1 MAESASIL
9 MQRTPKQLDNKL
21 TDCYQ
26 KVMALEG
33 VQGVQVSQNKNYFS
47 YHHIELFS
55 VQLSFFVASCST
67 IQSNIVFSYMY
78 CTFQSI

>member
-55 VQLSFFVASCST
+55 VQLSFFVASFST